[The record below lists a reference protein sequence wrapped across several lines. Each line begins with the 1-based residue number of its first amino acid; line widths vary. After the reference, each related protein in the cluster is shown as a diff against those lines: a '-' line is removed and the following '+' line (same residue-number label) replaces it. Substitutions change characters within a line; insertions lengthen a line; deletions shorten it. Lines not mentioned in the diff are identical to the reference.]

1 MRWPAAG
8 DFVHRSGA
16 IISAQVFMRWT
27 GDAFAGRLRSAT
39 KVGASSAELAGVIG
53 SIIFCIRIQ
62 ARENLKQKQSEN
74 RKEKD
79 GAGYRVPE
87 S

>member
-1 MRWPAAG
+1 
-8 DFVHRSGA
+8 
-16 IISAQVFMRWT
+16 MRWT

-39 KVGASSAELAGVIG
+39 KGGASSVELAGVIG

-74 RKEKD
+74 CKEED
-79 GAGYRVPE
+79 
-87 S
+87 